1 MTQEVEISMFKWKT
15 IAAFAFAATVG
26 ASAYAANPFSDVP
39 RTHWA
44 YESIQKAVD
53 AGILQGY
60 EGKFHGD
67 KLVNR
72 YQMAVIV
79 KKILDTVG
87 SKGGTG
93 GAGMK
98 ADDIK
103 NLEQL
108 TIEFADELALLNTK
122 VSTLED
128 SFVQLRG
135 EVDKLKGGS
144 GASSGGGLTNAFTGM
159 VSVALVS
166 TDDGAGLT
174 PTAGGPL
181 TRYNISG
188 VTDQMFFTIPQ
199 ASIALDKEVGEG
211 IGLHVQYDYGTN
223 VVGGTLD
230 GTNLITGNPVGLN
243 EAYLLVDEIFGDIG
257 AKIGGFAL
265 PFQSWEINGPFRTST
280 YTITPSAINTAFEAS
295 RVVGLEISKMKD
307 VDPADFQWRL
317 GIFNG
322 SDFPLGTTPT
332 IGAMNDQ
339 VGLAGLGNS
348 NTYDD
353 SFGFYLDLES
363 GNDPDRNWGWRL
375 GFFDMGG
382 DVGGIAPPPPGSPL
396 PSDEVDGFQVGFWW
410 KNDDFRV
417 MMQYLSADVEASPV
431 AGTGANFDVDSWYIL
446 VNYQMNED
454 SSLTLRYDDWENEG
468 DTVGIATGLEG
479 DAFTFA
485 YNRKTS
491 DTSMFQFEYIT
502 PDEDTEPSV
511 PGTGDFDDDL
521 VQLRYKVWF

>member
-144 GASSGGGLTNAFTGM
+144 GASTGGGLTNAFTGM
-159 VSVALVS
+159 VSVALVN

-181 TRYNISG
+181 TRYNVAG
-188 VTDQMFFTIPQ
+188 VTDQTFFTIPQ

-223 VVGGTLD
+223 MTGFVLD
-230 GTNLITGNPVGLN
+230 G
-243 EAYLLVDEIFGDIG
+243 
-257 AKIGGFAL
+257 
-265 PFQSWEINGPFRTST
+265 S
-280 YTITPSAINTAFEAS
+280 
-295 RVVGLEISKMKD
+295 
-307 VDPADFQWRL
+307 
-317 GIFNG
+317 
-322 SDFPLGTTPT
+322 
-332 IGAMNDQ
+332 
-339 VGLAGLGNS
+339 
-348 NTYDD
+348 
-353 SFGFYLDLES
+353 
-363 GNDPDRNWGWRL
+363 
-375 GFFDMGG
+375 
-382 DVGGIAPPPPGSPL
+382 
-396 PSDEVDGFQVGFWW
+396 
-410 KNDDFRV
+410 
-417 MMQYLSADVEASPV
+417 ASPP
-431 AGTGANFDVDSWYIL
+431 
-446 VNYQMNED
+446 
-454 SSLTLRYDDWENEG
+454 LRW
-468 DTVGIATGLEG
+468 A
-479 DAFTFA
+479 
-485 YNRKTS
+485 
-491 DTSMFQFEYIT
+491 
-502 PDEDTEPSV
+502 
-511 PGTGDFDDDL
+511 
-521 VQLRYKVWF
+521 